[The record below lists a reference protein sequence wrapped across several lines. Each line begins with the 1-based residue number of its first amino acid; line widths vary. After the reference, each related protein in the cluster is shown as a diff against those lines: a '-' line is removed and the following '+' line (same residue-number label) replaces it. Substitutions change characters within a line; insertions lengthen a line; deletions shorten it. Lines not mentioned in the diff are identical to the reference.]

1 MLLKHLVG
9 KHLRRVPDCC
19 SFFSATH
26 CTLPGCCQQNKTVS
40 YIYAVCLFFKKFAL
54 SLNMTSEDVCVCFRT
69 GKLPGVYCKSEHAC
83 MGMTFW
89 VASLSAFVI
98 LPCLCPSI
106 LNKEIHAIT
115 SISLTV
121 TACMFYLLL
130 DMYSVGFAPFSP
142 MLVQCHITQ
151 PTNYLIVVGGESL
164 PEKTRGTSSSTL
176 SVQVRGK
183 Y

>member
-54 SLNMTSEDVCVCFRT
+54 SLNMTSEDVCVC
-69 GKLPGVYCKSEHAC
+69 VSELENYQEQVWTC
-83 MGMTFW
+83 LYGNDCFW

>member
-83 MGMTFW
+83 MGMTVSELPPCLHLW
-89 VASLSAFVI
+89 YCLASVHPSLIKKFMLSHLSAWQSQHACFICFWICTLWASHHSV
-98 LPCLCPSI
+98 PCLYSATSHNPP
-106 LNKEIHAIT
+106 IT
-115 SISLTV
+115 
-121 TACMFYLLL
+121 
-130 DMYSVGFAPFSP
+130 
-142 MLVQCHITQ
+142 
-151 PTNYLIVVGGESL
+151 
-164 PEKTRGTSSSTL
+164 
-176 SVQVRGK
+176 
-183 Y
+183 